1 LKIWC
6 PLCRKKV
13 EVTNF
18 TERIVPVNHG
28 SRKQVEGTDSK
39 GHRVSTFASMKVTP
53 VSVSKKVV
61 SRPVRKKRKV
71 RRDIFGVP
79 Y

>member
-1 LKIWC
+1 MKIWC
-6 PLCRKKV
+6 NLCKRKV
-13 EVTNF
+13 EVSNF
-18 TERIVPVNHG
+18 TERIVPINHG
-28 SRKQVEGTDSK
+28 SRKLVEGTDSK
-39 GHRVSTFASMKVTP
+39 GHRVAQFVSMKVTP
-53 VSVSKKVV
+53 TT